1 MTPAEARKLWVEAL
15 RSGEFAQTTGVL
27 RDENGYCCL
36 GVACEIAV
44 QHGVIEPPQGHKAVA
59 GRIFYNF
66 DGSDATLP
74 DSVREWLGL
83 WADDGSIY
91 NDGSGSIYNDGE
103 SLTKMND
110 NGKTFAE
117 IAAVIEDEPDGLVK

>member
-15 RSGEFAQTTGVL
+15 RSGDYAQTTGVL
-27 RDENGYCCL
+27 RDESGYCCL

-91 NDGSGSIYNDGE
+91 NDGE